1 MPYLIYADIEALIK
15 KIDGC
20 ENNPEKSSTTKIG
33 EHIPCRYSM
42 STIWGFDHIEDEH
55 TLYRGKDCMKNVCE
69 SLKEHPKCI
78 IDFEKKKMLP
88 LTREELE
95 SHEDAKVC
103 YICGIILFEKLFR
116 DKNYRKVRD
125 HSQYRGKNR
134 DAEHS
139 ICNLKFNG
147 PNEIPVV
154 LLRGSNYG
162 YHFIIKELSNE
173 FEGQFEC
180 FGENKEKYK
189 TFFVPIQK
197 EIIKIYKNG
206 IKTDETISYK
216 IKFIDSARFM
226 ASSLSN
232 LVDNLMEGTH
242 KVKCEVCGCF
252 LEYKCVKGNLIIY
265 KCLSCNKCYLK
276 KLNEWLKEK
285 FKNTFKFYNKDINKF
300 VLLLRKGVYAYEYIC
315 DWEKFNETTLPKK
328 KEFYSNLN
336 LEDITDADYMHAK
349 RVCKDFETKNLG
361 EYHELYLKR
370 DVLFLA
376 DVFENFRKIYELDPV
391 KFISAPG
398 LAWQPAF
405 KKTEVKLE
413 LLTDVD
419 MLLMV
424 GKGIRGG
431 ICHAIH
437 RYAKTNN
444 R

>member
-1 MPYLIYADIEALIK
+1 MPYLIYADVEALIR

-42 STIWGFDHIEDEH
+42 STISGFDHTEDEH
-55 TLYRGKDCMKNVCE
+55 TLYRGKDCMKNFCE
-69 SLKEHPKCI
+69 SLKEHAKCI
-78 IDFEKKKMLP
+78 IDFEKKKMLS
-88 LTREELE
+88 LTRKELE

-103 YICGIILFEKLFR
+103 YICGIRFFKKLFR

-125 HSQYRGKNR
+125 HSHYRGKNR
-134 DAEHS
+134 GVEHS

-147 PNEIPVV
+147 SNEIPVV
-154 LLRGSNYG
+154 LHRGSNYG

-180 FGENKEKYK
+180 VGENKEKYK
-189 TFFVPIQK
+189 TFFVPIKK

-206 IKTDETISYK
+206 NETDET
-216 IKFIDSARFM
+216 
-226 ASSLSN
+226 
-232 LVDNLMEGTH
+232 
-242 KVKCEVCGCF
+242 KCEVCGCF
-252 LEYKCVKGNLIIY
+252 LEYKCVKDNLIIY

-276 KLNEWLKEK
+276 KLNEWLKKK
-285 FKNTFKFYNKDINKF
+285 FKNTFKFYDKDINKF

-315 DWEKFNETTLPKK
+315 DWEKFNETTLQ
-328 KEFYSNLN
+328 EFYSNLN

-349 RVCKDFETKNLG
+349 RVCKDFETKSLG
-361 EYHELYLKR
+361 EYYELYPKS

-376 DVFENFRKIYELDPV
+376 DVFENFIKIYELDPV

-398 LAWQPAF
+398 LAWQPVF
-405 KKTEVKLE
+405 KKTEAKLE

-437 RYAKTNN
+437 RYAKANN